1 MEPAESADYNPAMP
15 TFLSDEWMNAVIDA
29 LRGSSDQSLRDVD
42 FTLQQHV
49 SGAPQGDVGL
59 WTRFDAG
66 RVDGGLGNAPNAS
79 DVTFAMEYETATA
92 LARGELNHQAAF
104 MQGKLKVT
112 GNMGKLLQNQFALEA
127 LGPAM
132 ASVETRY

>member
-1 MEPAESADYNPAMP
+1 MESPGCGDYNPAVA
-15 TFLSDEWMNAVIDA
+15 TFLSDEWMNAVIGA
-29 LRGSSDQSLRDVD
+29 LRGSADESLPDAE
-42 FTLQQHV
+42 FTLQQLV
-49 SGAPQGDVGL
+49 SGTPQGVVSL
-59 WTRFDAG
+59 WTTFDTG
-66 RVDGGLGNAPNAS
+66 RVDGGLGDAPSPS

-112 GNMGKLLQNQFALEA
+112 GNMGKLLENQDALQA

-132 ASVETRY
+132 AAVDTQY